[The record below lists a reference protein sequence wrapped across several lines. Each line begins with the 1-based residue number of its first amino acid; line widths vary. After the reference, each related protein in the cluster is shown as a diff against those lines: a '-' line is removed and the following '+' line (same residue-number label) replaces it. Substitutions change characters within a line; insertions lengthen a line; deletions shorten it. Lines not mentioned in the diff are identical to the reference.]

1 MGLYFSV
8 GYELKNRSY
17 TYKING
23 TPTAAL
29 IIAKGGSH
37 MEAKD
42 IEFFRTFLNQM
53 LDDILRKGEET
64 IEDMTETREV
74 YADPAD
80 RATAESDRSFTL
92 RLRDRERKLI
102 KKVQQALQRID
113 DGSFGECEECGD
125 DIGVERLKARPVTT
139 LCINCKSKQEEEEK
153 VRGD

>member
-1 MGLYFSV
+1 
-8 GYELKNRSY
+8 
-17 TYKING
+17 
-23 TPTAAL
+23 
-29 IIAKGGSH
+29 

-42 IEFFRTFLNQM
+42 LEFFRKYLADE

-64 IEDMTETREV
+64 LEDMTETREV

-102 KKVQQALQRID
+102 KKIQAAQRRID
-113 DGSFGECEECGD
+113 DGSFGFCEECGEE
-125 DIGVERLKARPVTT
+125 IGVERLKARPVTT
-139 LCINCKSKQEEEEK
+139 LCIDCKSRQEEEET

>member
-1 MGLYFSV
+1 V
-8 GYELKNRSY
+8 
-17 TYKING
+17 
-23 TPTAAL
+23 AL
-29 IIAKGGSH
+29 IFFKGGLF

-42 IEFFRTFLNQM
+42 IEFFRNFLNQM

-102 KKVQQALQRID
+102 KKIQQAQQRIE
-113 DGSFGECEECGD
+113 DGSFGECDECGE

-139 LCINCKSKQEEEEK
+139 LCINCKSRQEEEEK